1 MGGEGRIMVDDA
13 FDPTETGAETNDDA
27 GDDEAV
33 DDGGLVGAADTDNE
47 STNASDDE
55 HGIVGE
61 EA

>member
-1 MGGEGRIMVDDA
+1 MVDDA
-13 FDPTETGAETNDDA
+13 FDPTKTGAETRDDA

-47 STNASDDE
+47 SASASDDE